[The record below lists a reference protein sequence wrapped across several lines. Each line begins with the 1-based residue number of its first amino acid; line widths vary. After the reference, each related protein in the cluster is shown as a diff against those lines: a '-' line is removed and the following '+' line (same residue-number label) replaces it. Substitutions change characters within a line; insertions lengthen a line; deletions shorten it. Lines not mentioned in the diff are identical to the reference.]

1 MRARVRESDIE
12 RALVARVKA
21 LGGETRKLS
30 WVGRWGAPDRIV
42 FLQGRVIFVE
52 LKAPGAKPAPHQA
65 REIERLRALG
75 AEVYVIDS
83 LGKIEEVLN
92 AYS

>member
-21 LGGETRKLS
+21 LGGETRKLA

-42 FLQGRVIFVE
+42 FLHGRVIFVE
-52 LKAPGAKPAPHQA
+52 LKAPGRKPSPHQA

-75 AEVYVIDS
+75 QDVRVIDS
-83 LGKIEEVLN
+83 LDQIGEL
-92 AYS
+92 S